1 MDKYTERPDAEAPKQ
16 LTGTTKASKPDKDK
30 TPRKMTI
37 YEYEQKYT
45 RRQNARGAR
54 LLLWMGASLVGVL
67 LFVCLFFLTMR
78 VYEINEYAGYGVGA
92 ACVVLFICVFVVP
105 LVKIL
110 KTGAFVTNVNAY
122 TAKEA
127 QRHNKKLRHE
137 ISEKIIDLTSKVDGV
152 GWYDAEVV
160 SRLAIALKVGDE
172 EKLKSCLTE
181 LYQGSVK
188 RSAKDLIFR
197 SSLKCAAYS
206 ALSQTAKVD
215 TALVVFL
222 NLQLIKDIVFLYG
235 FRPSDARLARIVG
248 RVLQNALIAY
258 GLGGMNIGHSVVQTM
273 GSAVKGIPILGN
285 AIAAIVDSSVQGLA
299 NGTLT
304 TVIGY
309 QTIRYLTT
317 EYRLQNILDGIDVSE
332 SQEELQQACGELEQ
346 ELRNKKRTTKA
357 TAV

>member
-1 MDKYTERPDAEAPKQ
+1 M
-16 LTGTTKASKPDKDK
+16 SKKKENLPVQAQQP
-30 TPRKMTI
+30 TNSAGNAVPENKMTI

-45 RRQNARGAR
+45 RRQNVRGAK
-54 LLLWMGASLVGVL
+54 LLLWMTASLVGVI

-78 VYEINEYAGYGVGA
+78 VYELNEYVGYGVGA
-92 ACVVLFICVFVVP
+92 ACIVVFVVVFVAP
-105 LVKIL
+105 LVKIV

-127 QRHNKKLRHE
+127 QRHNRKLRHD
-137 ISEKIIDLTSKVDGV
+137 IADKIIDLTGKVEGV
-152 GWYDAEVV
+152 GWYDSEVV
-160 SRLAIALKVGDE
+160 GRMAIALRTGDE
-172 EKLKSCLTE
+172 EGLKNTLTE

-188 RSAKDLIFR
+188 KNAKDMIFR

-206 ALSQTAKVD
+206 AISQTAKVD
-215 TALVVFL
+215 TALVIVL
-222 NLQLIKDIVFLYG
+222 NLQLIKDLVFLYG
-235 FRPSDARLARIVG
+235 FRPSDARMARIVG

-258 GLGGMNIGHSVVQTM
+258 GLGGLNIGHSVVQTM

-309 QTIRYLTT
+309 QTIKYLTT
-317 EYRLQNILDGIDVSE
+317 EYRLQNILDGIDVGE
-332 SQEELQQACGELEQ
+332 TQEELVEACDELEQ
-346 ELRNKKRTTKA
+346 ELKNKKRTTAKA
-357 TAV
+357 AV